1 MAKGPWLLEA
11 PKHLW
16 DRLRNR
22 LVLSTFGVML
32 ISLASFTGLSV
43 LQQRQLM
50 KQRHME
56 RALTL
61 FTALKRELASKP
73 NPELLSRKAVARLLA
88 KYSGSDFLLEAQTPT
103 LGTVHPEKQVF
114 SSEQL
119 SLLKLLKNPSSNSPM
134 FITSR
139 EDTTFLSGGTSLTEL
154 GPGAHLHVLQN
165 VNLEIQSLRK
175 QTIDQTIISLL
186 ALWMALLLIGILV
199 ERQVNPLADLRRF
212 SEQVFTDILPGEPPS
227 MGSAAIEIR
236 DLRNSIAQ
244 LLASL
249 RANDER
255 KMTFV
260 SMVSH
265 ELKQPLTIMQG
276 SLSSILLRE
285 VDLPPKLRARLVMT
299 QQETLRMASLIN
311 DLLDLTRGGLGKLEL
326 QLTPV
331 FITKLLQDVVS
342 MTQESRPGKI
352 KLECNFDENQSLIL
366 LADEARLTQV
376 LINLLSNACKYS
388 DSKSKIIVKAE
399 QNGPQLKIEIID
411 NGIGISKQEAER
423 IFSSFERGLRS
434 EGTEGSGLGLAVSK
448 MLVEQMAGSI
458 GAEPREGKGSRFWI
472 KLPLTTIH
480 DI

>member
-1 MAKGPWLLEA
+1 M
-11 PKHLW
+11 
-16 DRLRNR
+16 
-22 LVLSTFGVML
+22 
-32 ISLASFTGLSV
+32 
-43 LQQRQLM
+43 
-50 KQRHME
+50 
-56 RALTL
+56 
-61 FTALKRELASKP
+61 
-73 NPELLSRKAVARLLA
+73 
-88 KYSGSDFLLEAQTPT
+88 
-103 LGTVHPEKQVF
+103 
-114 SSEQL
+114 
-119 SLLKLLKNPSSNSPM
+119 
-134 FITSR
+134 
-139 EDTTFLSGGTSLTEL
+139 GG
-154 GPGAHLHVLQN
+154 
-165 VNLEIQSLRK
+165 
-175 QTIDQTIISLL
+175 
-186 ALWMALLLIGILV
+186 
-199 ERQVNPLADLRRF
+199 
-212 SEQVFTDILPGEPPS
+212 
-227 MGSAAIEIR
+227 AAIEIR

-376 LINLLSNACKYS
+376 LINLLNNACKYS

-399 QNGPQLKIEIID
+399 QDGPQLKIEIID

-423 IFSSFERGLRS
+423 IFSSFERGLRA